1 MAAPAL
7 LYAGRRRGRRA
18 YQRRELGCPAQ
29 EPGGEER
36 VQRRGQHG
44 WRECPQRNPR
54 RQPGRRRMNHM
65 EDEQGQYPPEQ
76 GEQKAYPSAQI
87 EGQVGVIPKG
97 YPKDLFIKQPG
108 HILHCRAH
116 QGGGGEEKGQAVLDQ
131 RRQEENGQCPQAVH
145 RADGEHQPALPVPFD
160 STHQA
165 DIGHL
170 HQKAEKTVNQKVPK
184 PHHKTA
190 PLRPFFIA

>member
-18 YQRRELGCPAQ
+18 YPAQGIGVSGPAQ

-97 YPKDLFIKQPG
+97 T
-108 HILHCRAH
+108 R
-116 QGGGGEEKGQAVLDQ
+116 
-131 RRQEENGQCPQAVH
+131 
-145 RADGEHQPALPVPFD
+145 
-160 STHQA
+160 
-165 DIGHL
+165 
-170 HQKAEKTVNQKVPK
+170 KT
-184 PHHKTA
+184 
-190 PLRPFFIA
+190 FS

>member
-18 YQRRELGCPAQ
+18 YQRRELGSPVRRRSRAV
-29 EPGGEER
+29 R
-36 VQRRGQHG
+36 SVVQRRGQHG

-87 EGQVGVIPKG
+87 EG
-97 YPKDLFIKQPG
+97 
-108 HILHCRAH
+108 RW
-116 QGGGGEEKGQAVLDQ
+116 E
-131 RRQEENGQCPQAVH
+131 
-145 RADGEHQPALPVPFD
+145 
-160 STHQA
+160 
-165 DIGHL
+165 
-170 HQKAEKTVNQKVPK
+170 
-184 PHHKTA
+184 
-190 PLRPFFIA
+190 

>member
-18 YQRRELGCPAQ
+18 YQRRELGSP
-29 EPGGEER
+29 
-36 VQRRGQHG
+36 V
-44 WRECPQRNPR
+44 
-54 RQPGRRRMNHM
+54 RRRSRAVRSVSSAV
-65 EDEQGQYPPEQ
+65 EDEQGQYSPEQ

-108 HILHCRAH
+108 HILHRRAH
-116 QGGGGEEKGQAVLDQ
+116 QGGGGEEKGQAVPDQ

-145 RADGEHQPALPVPFD
+145 RADGEYQTALPVPFD

-170 HQKAEKTVNQKVPK
+170 HQKAEKTVDQKVPK